1 MSVLRML
8 SINLKQIIHILHF
21 WCQYWESCRSTL
33 NKSYT
38 FYIFTA
44 AAQGHVHV
52 LQWLIESGIDLTV
65 RNSQGKRAVDVAR
78 RYGNKSCVKVL
89 GGNPGTCIDK
99 SLLLCYFFVVVAL
112 TVSVLHGHHFFHPR
126 HNGQWPPTLKDFLY
140 QILSITFFSYL
151 NRKK

>member
-1 MSVLRML
+1 M
-8 SINLKQIIHILHF
+8 
-21 WCQYWESCRSTL
+21 
-33 NKSYT
+33 
-38 FYIFTA
+38 
-44 AAQGHVHV
+44 

-89 GGNPGTCIDK
+89 GGNPGTRIDE

-126 HNGQWPPTLKDFLY
+126 HNGHRPMTLNNFHSRCYPSGIKNPSKSEVIGRCGGDGK
-140 QILSITFFSYL
+140 
-151 NRKK
+151 ND

>member
-1 MSVLRML
+1 MDNSLWMDRWL
-8 SINLKQIIHILHF
+8 PWSD
-21 WCQYWESCRSTL
+21 WCQYWEGCRSTL

-99 SLLLCYFFVVVAL
+99 SLLLCSFFVVVVAL

-126 HNGQWPPTLKDFLY
+126 HMTYDFK
-140 QILSITFFSYL
+140 QFPFQMLSITFFSYL